1 MTRRRKKLLWTAA
14 AVAAAGVVLGSWAF
28 WLEPASL
35 TVVDERVDLPWSAS
49 GPLRIAILT
58 DLHVGSPFNGM
69 DKLRRVVERTNEARP
84 DIICILGDLLSNGPR
99 GARSERPGFITPE
112 QVAPEL
118 AKLRAPV
125 GVYGVLGNHDAWLDH
140 DRIASALEKN
150 GIELLEDKAVRLN
163 TPAGPVFL
171 AGVSDYWTRKHDVA
185 AAMSTVDDDSTPV
198 IVITHNPD
206 VFPEIPQRV
215 SITLAGHTHGG
226 QVRFPFFGAPVIPS
240 QFGVRFSA
248 GHIVEGGRHLYV
260 STGIGTSIIPVRF
273 RVPPAISVLTLQ

>member
-1 MTRRRKKLLWTAA
+1 MTRRKKLLWTAA
-14 AVAAAGVVLGSWAF
+14 AIATIALLLGSWAF

-69 DKLRRVVERTNEARP
+69 DKLRRVVERTNAARP

-99 GARSERPGFITPE
+99 GARSQRPGFITPE

-125 GVYGVLGNHDAWLDH
+125 
-140 DRIASALEKN
+140 
-150 GIELLEDKAVRLN
+150 
-163 TPAGPVFL
+163 
-171 AGVSDYWTRKHDVA
+171 
-185 AAMSTVDDDSTPV
+185 
-198 IVITHNPD
+198 
-206 VFPEIPQRV
+206 
-215 SITLAGHTHGG
+215 
-226 QVRFPFFGAPVIPS
+226 IPS

-248 GHIVEGGRHLYV
+248 GHIIEGGRHLYV

-273 RVPPAISVLTLQ
+273 RVPPAITVLTLE